1 MAEKKK
7 KYEVT
12 IISKGGECDKPLF
25 EKMLKN
31 GDVVA
36 ESVKEHVGEF
46 VRFLGY
52 AKVNIDTDDKN
63 FDLTY
68 YLTNIGYICTGSEV
82 FFESVLD
89 YIDEDE
95 VDCFKI
101 VEVKTR
107 KGTTYK
113 ATPILKVNTK
123 SNNVE
128 IEK

>member
-1 MAEKKK
+1 MAGSK

-12 IISKGGECDKPLF
+12 IMNKGGQCDRPLF

-36 ESVKEHVGEF
+36 ESVQSHVGEF

-52 AKVNIDTDDKN
+52 AKVNIDTDEKN
-63 FDLTY
+63 FDLVY
-68 YLTNIGYICTGSEV
+68 YYTNIGYLCSGSEV

-95 VDCFKI
+95 IDCFKL
-101 VEVKTR
+101 VAVKTS

-113 ATPILKVNTK
+113 ASPMLKTIVDDTI
-123 SNNVE
+123 SE
-128 IEK
+128 